1 MKFGFL
7 QKALAL
13 FIFSLAIL
21 FLVATPAQ
29 KELKMD
35 RLDFTV
41 LESDALY
48 FRNLRQYFYAKKTRE
63 DANFDMFYLKPSEN
77 DSGQIA
83 ANFTIVSNWLSDM
96 AYIMFTVDSTL
107 IEPDRLVISATSDTI
122 SIVVMNMEDHQYLAS
137 RVYISYGLD
146 ECKYFLMDERKSK
159 VEIWKTREDRKKVK
173 IILKDYFKLVGAL

>member
-1 MKFGFL
+1 MNFGFL

-21 FLVATPAQ
+21 FLIATPAQ

-63 DANFDMFYLKPSEN
+63 DANFDMFYLKPTEN
-77 DSGQIA
+77 DSSQIA
-83 ANFTIVSNWLSDM
+83 ANFTIVSNWLNDM
-96 AYIMFTVDSTL
+96 AYIMFTADSSM
-107 IEPDRLVISATSDTI
+107 IDPHQLVISATADTFI
-122 SIVVMNMEDHQYLAS
+122 LGSMNMEEHQYLAS
-137 RVYISYGLD
+137 SVYDSFALD
-146 ECKYFLMDERKSK
+146 ECQYFLLDEGKSK
-159 VEIWKTREDRKKVK
+159 LEIWKTREDRKKVK
-173 IILKDYFKLVGAL
+173 RILKDYFRLVGAL